1 MTLQEL
7 TAGIPGARL
16 HGPASADTAI
26 DAVVYRSDRARPGSI
41 FACLRGTAA
50 DGHDYAPQAVHAGAS
65 ALVVDRILDVDV
77 PQIVVSD
84 TRLATALVA
93 VLLEGDPSADLRMVG
108 ITGTNGK
115 TTSAFLMHSV
125 LEAAG
130 YRSGLIGTV
139 EARVGGEVVGATHT
153 TPESVDLQHLLAR
166 MRDAGDTACVMEVSS
181 HALDQR
187 RAAGVRFDAALFTN
201 LTRDHLDYHPDVE
214 HYYRAKRALF
224 LRPEGEGDDPPA
236 AVNVDDGYG
245 RRLATEAGAMTFAVD
260 DPSADVR
267 PVDLTIH
274 ATGFAATLATP
285 RGPLTVE
292 SSLRGHFNV
301 SNVAGV
307 VAVGELLELPHETV
321 ARGIAALAGVPG
333 RFEAI
338 EAGQDFPVL
347 VDYAHTPDS
356 LENVLIS
363 ARRLVS
369 DGGRLLVVFGCG
381 GDRDRG
387 KRPQMGR
394 IAADRADV
402 AIVTSDNPRTEDPGR
417 ILDDIVE
424 GMDGGR
430 AERIVDEDRRNAIG
444 RAVAEARSGDVLVIA
459 GKGHESG
466 QEHNGVVRPFDD
478 RQVAREALEACI

>member
-41 FACLRGTAA
+41 FACLRGVAA
-50 DGHDYAPQAVHAGAS
+50 DGHDYASQALAAGAS
-65 ALVVDRILDVDV
+65 ALIVDRILDLAA
-77 PQIVVSD
+77 PQIVVAD
-84 TRLATALVA
+84 TRLATALIA
-93 VLLEGDPSADLRMVG
+93 ASLEGDPSADLCMVG

-115 TTSAFLMHSV
+115 TTSAFLIHSV

-130 YRSGLIGTV
+130 FRSGLIGTV
-139 EARVGGEVVGATHT
+139 EARVGGEVVKATHT

-166 MRDAGDTACVMEVSS
+166 MRTAGDTACVMEVSS

-214 HYYRAKRALF
+214 HYYRAKRALV

-236 AVNVDDGYG
+236 ATNIDDEYG
-245 RRLATEAGAMTFAVD
+245 RRLAAEAGAMTFAVD
-260 DPSADVR
+260 DSSADVR
-267 PVDLTIH
+267 PTDLTMH
-274 ATGFAATLATP
+274 TTGFAATMATP
-285 RGPLTVE
+285 RGPLAIE

-301 SNVAGV
+301 SNVSGV
-307 VAVGELLELPHETV
+307 VAVGELLELPHDAV
-321 ARGIAALAGVPG
+321 ARGVAALSGVPG

-338 EAGQDFPVL
+338 EAGQDFQVL

-356 LENVLIS
+356 LDNVLVS
-363 ARRLVS
+363 ARRLVPE
-369 DGGRLLVVFGCG
+369 GGRLLVVFGCG

-394 IAADRADV
+394 IAAYRADM
-402 AIVTSDNPRTEDPGR
+402 AIVTSDNPRSEDPAR
-417 ILDDIVE
+417 ILDDIVA

-430 AERIVDEDRRNAIG
+430 AERLVDEDRRSAIE
-444 RAVAEARSGDVLVIA
+444 RAVAGARRGDVLVIA
-459 GKGHESG
+459 GKGHETG

-478 RQVAREALEACI
+478 REVAREVLETLR